1 MSILVLSAV
10 RTPLGAF
17 GGALRNVDA
26 VTLGSLA
33 IRQALSQHAGL
44 DIAEVFL
51 GCAFPAGLGP
61 HPARQAIQAAG
72 LSCPAWTL
80 NQAEG
85 GGFAS
90 VMLACRALQKPTPSF
105 ALAGSFE
112 SPSNVPY
119 LLPTA
124 RWGHRMG
131 ETELLDGLIQ
141 DGPHSVKPMEP
152 ATGNARL
159 PLPPGAFAMDIPDRK
174 GMHRLD
180 GDEVDDRN
188 GDGDGC
194 ADGAAA
200 LLLASEAA
208 LTSIHA
214 PILGRICGWST
225 EPPDVALS
233 ALKERSESHTIHVW
247 EPVSYAPAGGGPLL
261 VDRLHALS
269 KMDRRFGFTS
279 IATGDD
285 TWISLLLEH

>member
-17 GGALRNVDA
+17 GGALRTLDA

-33 IRQALSQHAGL
+33 IRQALSQHADV
-44 DIAEVFL
+44 DIAEAYL

-61 HPARQAIQAAG
+61 HPARQAVRAAG
-72 LSCPAWTL
+72 LSCPTWTL
-80 NQAEG
+80 NQTEG

-90 VMLACRALQKPTPSF
+90 VMLACRALQSPTRRF

-141 DGPHSVKPMEP
+141 DGPRLTQPAEP
-152 ATGNARL
+152 RTGGARQ
-159 PLPPGAFAMDIPDRK
+159 PLSPGAFAIGIPNRK
-174 GMHRLD
+174 GAQHLD
-180 GDEVDDRN
+180 GDEVDDH
-188 GDGDGC
+188 DGC

-208 LTSIHA
+208 LASVSG

-225 EPPDVALS
+225 EPPEAALN
-233 ALKERSESHTIHVW
+233 ALKDHSGSHPIHVW
-247 EPVSYAPAGGGPLL
+247 GPASTASAGGGPLL

-269 KMDRRFGFTS
+269 EMDQRFGFTA

>member
-1 MSILVLSAV
+1 LSILVLSAV

-17 GGALRNVDA
+17 GGALRNLDA
-26 VTLGSLA
+26 VTLGSLS
-33 IRQALSQHAGL
+33 IRQALSQHADV
-44 DIAEVFL
+44 DIAEAYL
-51 GCAFPAGLGP
+51 GCAYPAGLGP

-85 GGFAS
+85 AGFAA
-90 VMLACRALQKPTPSF
+90 VVLACRALQSPTPRF

-141 DGPHSVKPMEP
+141 DGPRLAQPAEP
-152 ATGNARL
+152 RADGARMA
-159 PLPPGAFAMDIPDRK
+159 LPPGAFAVDIPDQK
-174 GMHRLD
+174 GTQHLD
-180 GDEVDDRN
+180 GDEVDNR
-188 GDGDGC
+188 DGNDGY
-194 ADGAAA
+194 ADGAAI

-208 LTSIHA
+208 LASVPG

-225 EPPDVALS
+225 EPPDAALS
-233 ALKERSESHTIHVW
+233 ALKERSGSHPIHVW
-247 EPVSYAPAGGGPLL
+247 EPDAGAPAGGGPLL
-261 VDRLHALS
+261 VDRLHTLAE
-269 KMDRRFGFTS
+269 MDQRFGFTA